1 MKKKVNGLL
10 RETGKEG
17 EREREGQENQ
27 SERVTGKEDEEQG
40 ECMEDEKKKASRTE
54 EGRGMEQWETG
65 KIDTGSMFKDVM
77 LICVHV
83 IRSDILT
90 ASGPWTERCILS

>member
-40 ECMEDEKKKASRTE
+40 ECMEDEKKRLPGQRRG
-54 EGRGMEQWETG
+54 EGWSSG
-65 KIDTGSMFKDVM
+65 KLEK
-77 LICVHV
+77 LIQEAC
-83 IRSDILT
+83 LKM
-90 ASGPWTERCILS
+90 